1 LQSGAVCRRRGLA
14 WQGILPAFSP
24 RPFDQEPVMLHATEI
39 LGAET
44 YDSFGNFVGRVKEL
58 FIVPAEQPNRIS
70 RLLLGRGQ
78 YRPLVAR
85 HDQVESVVPGRVKL
99 TTDES
104 ALELFHPNEAWLSV
118 QKDLLDQQIIDT
130 NGRKVVRVND
140 VDLADQRLNGNTEL
154 RITQVDVGLPA
165 AIRRLL
171 QGIVPPMAIRRI
183 QAKLPPRTI
192 RWEFVNLIEP
202 DPLRRV
208 KLRLSSDKLAQLH
221 PADLAD
227 IMEELSPDERQSI
240 IGSLDE
246 ETAAETIAE
255 LDKRLQTQVVEKLD
269 PEKAA
274 DIIEEMP
281 PDEAADLLANLE
293 PETSQ
298 EVLDE
303 MEHRE
308 AQEVEELLRFGE
320 NTAGGLMTT
329 EIVVVGED
337 ATRGEVID
345 FIRFNQIAPDELD
358 NIILINKDAAL
369 AGTVPIARLLL
380 TDPDARMSEI
390 AFQPLLSVKPDT
402 NDKDVFELFDKYNL
416 RSLTVVNVLNQ
427 PIGNITVDDIVS
439 RMRAKL

>member
-1 LQSGAVCRRRGLA
+1 
-14 WQGILPAFSP
+14 
-24 RPFDQEPVMLHATEI
+24 MLHATEV

-44 YDSFGNFVGRVKEL
+44 YDSFGNFVGRVKEM
-58 FIVPAEQPNRIS
+58 FVVPAEQPNRIS
-70 RLLLGRGQ
+70 RLLLERGK

-85 HDQVESVVPGRVKL
+85 YDQIESVAPGRVRL

-104 ALELFHPNEAWLSV
+104 ALELYHPNEAWLAV
-118 QKDLLDQQIIDT
+118 RKDLLDQQIIDT

-140 VDLADQRLNGNTEL
+140 VDLFDQRVNGNTEL

-165 AIRRLL
+165 AVRRLL
-171 QGIVPPMAIRRI
+171 QGVVPPMAIRRI
-183 QAKLPPRTI
+183 QEKLPPRNI

-208 KLRLSSDKLAQLH
+208 KLRLSSEKLAALH

-240 IGSLDE
+240 IDSLDE

-274 DIIEEMP
+274 DIIEEMS
-281 PDEAADLLANLE
+281 PDEAADLIQSLE
-293 PETSQ
+293 PDKSK
-298 EVLDE
+298 EVLEE

-308 AQEVEELLRFGE
+308 AHEVEELMRFDE
-320 NTAGGLMTT
+320 NTAGGMMTT
-329 EIVVVGED
+329 EIVVVGDD
-337 ATRGEVID
+337 ATRGEVVD
-345 FIRFNQIAPDELD
+345 HIRFHEIPPDQLD
-358 NIILINKDAAL
+358 NIVLINREAVFS
-369 AGTVPIARLLL
+369 GTVPIARLVLA
-380 TDPDARMSEI
+380 DAEQRMAEL
-390 AFQPLLSVKPDT
+390 AFDPLLSVKPDT
-402 NDKDVFELFDKYNL
+402 HDKEIFELFDKYNL
-416 RSLTVVNVLNQ
+416 RSLIVVNEQNS
-427 PIGNITVDDIVS
+427 PIGAITVDDVVN